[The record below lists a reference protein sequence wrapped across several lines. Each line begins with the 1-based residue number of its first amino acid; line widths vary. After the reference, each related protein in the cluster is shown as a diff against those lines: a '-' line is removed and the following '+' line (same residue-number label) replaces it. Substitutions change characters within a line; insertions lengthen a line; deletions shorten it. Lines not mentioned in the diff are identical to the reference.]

1 VRTTNQLVSRQCDQG
16 ESSLD
21 APTRRLR
28 HSNLSRKRSCN
39 APAQTAPSATTMDHI
54 GFDPASMN
62 YVATALQHPGSADP
76 FSDMLMQPP
85 MVLEDQHSGYG
96 FAGGESMGLHSMQ
109 QQQPQQATP
118 SLKRAYSTFEDP
130 FSDVV
135 SAFEHTMH
143 NEQNEVEAP
152 SIDRDNKLLGFSLPR
167 FDYRLLTYNYQRT
180 SIQLAAQLHGMFFL
194 AESPWAAAGDA
205 QPPPSELTCYRRN
218 LFQITGEITIPRS
231 LRYIMTDQGEQIPI
245 MGQELVVSATESTEN
260 NPVKIISVPWKT
272 PANPVAPTAEDK
284 AEREPPAVPID
295 LMNMQDMDSEFV
307 TMPFQWKRLQFR
319 IATANNG
326 RRKELQQHF
335 LVKLKVVATL
345 ATGGKI
351 PICEV
356 QSGAIIVRGRSPRNF
371 QARKDLPLSGGGH
384 ARKTSHAPPRSASGE
399 STNKRIHT
407 EAPPPTSAPIKPEA
421 SSAPPPAAAQKSLID
436 PNDIPTP
443 IDFFNWKPAP
453 PESHQHQHQQ
463 QGSTSAL
470 PPQTAPVDAPMGNN
484 MYAASNPDLHNNQQ
498 QHQHPPTTAPI
509 NLSLLEEDSPLP
521 PQQLTPTH
529 PRHRSGSLAVAV
541 GAGEARAGAPA
552 FGASDTGA
560 RQGRSNFHIPV
571 RPPSFSLNT
580 INSPDE
586 SADLLYEYFPLGLD
600 DWMPPVDAVYRPHVV
615 HHTKLPS
622 DPRDLVA
629 GKARS
634 RRLYSADV
642 IG

>member
-1 VRTTNQLVSRQCDQG
+1 
-16 ESSLD
+16 
-21 APTRRLR
+21 
-28 HSNLSRKRSCN
+28 
-39 APAQTAPSATTMDHI
+39 MDHI

-85 MVLEDQHSGYG
+85 MILEDQQSGYA
-96 FAGGESMGLHSMQ
+96 FAGGETMGLHSMQ
-109 QQQPQQATP
+109 QQHQPQQATP

-135 SAFEHTMH
+135 SAFEHPMH

-167 FDYRLLTYNYQRT
+167 FDYHLLTYNYQRT
-180 SIQLAAQLHGMFFL
+180 SVQLAAQLHGMFFL

-231 LRYIMTDQGEQIPI
+231 LRYILTDQGEQIPI

-272 PANPVAPTAEDK
+272 PANPVLPTAEDK

-295 LMNMQDMDSEFV
+295 LMNLQDMDSDFV

-399 STNKRIHT
+399 STNKRLHT
-407 EAPPPTSAPIKPEA
+407 EAPTSAPVKPEA
-421 SSAPPPAAAQKSLID
+421 APPAPQKSIID
-436 PNDIPTP
+436 PNDIPAP
-443 IDFFNWKPAP
+443 MDFFNWKPAP
-453 PESHQHQHQQ
+453 PDKHQ
-463 QGSTSAL
+463 QGSMAGP
-470 PPQTAPVDAPMGNN
+470 PPQTTGLDAPTGNA
-484 MYAASNPDLHNNQQ
+484 YAASHQDIPHAQQ
-498 QHQHPPTTAPI
+498 PQTSAPI
-509 NLSLLEEDSPLP
+509 NLSLVEEDSPIP
-521 PQQLTPTH
+521 HSTPSNI
-529 PRHRSGSLAVAV
+529 RHRSGSLAVGV
-541 GAGEARAGAPA
+541 GK
-552 FGASDTGA
+552 
-560 RQGRSNFHIPV
+560 NLHIPV

-586 SADLLYEYFPLGLD
+586 SADLLYEYFPLGMD

-629 GKARS
+629 GKAARS